1 MRNPFILLLIIFSEA
16 RPENHSLSVFTAASL
31 FLIEFAHSLTFSQCI
46 LRMCSMRDTHLKNID
61 LNLLRTIQPLL
72 EERHISRAAKRAFL
86 SQPAMSRALN
96 RLRATFGDPLLV
108 RSDGTYERTPRG
120 ERILRE
126 TEAIMRRLNALVNDQ
141 EFVPAQS
148 RERFRIAMTDHGST
162 ILLPNVLERLR
173 RDAPY
178 SELALS
184 AAGPHTYEEVAAG
197 RIDLVLCAEEVPPE
211 LENETVFNL
220 DFVCLVGAR
229 QRIKSRRVTLE
240 QYLQLPHAMIL
251 TGDGHQAMVDQPLK
265 ALGQKRHVA
274 LRIPFY
280 IPAVLAIAETDLVLT
295 VPRTLANVTS
305 QISTLRTIEPPRELK
320 AFPYFMSWHP
330 RLTNEPA
337 QVWLRDQVRIAARS
351 IRDRPRS
358 RQKQL
363 DVVLPRRG

>member
-1 MRNPFILLLIIFSEA
+1 MQNPFILLLIIFFEA

-46 LRMCSMRDTHLKNID
+46 LRMCNMRDTHLKNID
-61 LNLLRTIQPLL
+61 LNLLRTIEPLL

-86 SQPAMSRALN
+86 SQPATSRALN

-126 TEAIMRRLNALVNDQ
+126 TEAIMRRLDALVNDQ
-141 EFVPAQS
+141 EFIPAQS

-173 RDAPY
+173 RDAPD
-178 SELALS
+178 SELAVS

-197 RIDLVLCAEEVPPE
+197 RIDLILCAEEVPPE

-295 VPRTLANVTS
+295 RPAHLGECHQSDIDFTDDRTSSRAKGVPLLHELASSAN
-305 QISTLRTIEPPRELK
+305 K
-320 AFPYFMSWHP
+320 
-330 RLTNEPA
+330 
-337 QVWLRDQVRIAARS
+337 
-351 IRDRPRS
+351 
-358 RQKQL
+358 
-363 DVVLPRRG
+363 

>member
-1 MRNPFILLLIIFSEA
+1 
-16 RPENHSLSVFTAASL
+16 
-31 FLIEFAHSLTFSQCI
+31 
-46 LRMCSMRDTHLKNID
+46 
-61 LNLLRTIQPLL
+61 
-72 EERHISRAAKRAFL
+72 
-86 SQPAMSRALN
+86 MSRALN

-120 ERILRE
+120 ERVLRE

-141 EFVPAQS
+141 EFIPAQS

-173 RDAPY
+173 RDAPD
-178 SELALS
+178 SELVLS
-184 AAGPHTYEEVAAG
+184 AVGPQTYDEVAAG
-197 RIDLVLCAEEVPPE
+197 R
-211 LENETVFNL
+211 
-220 DFVCLVGAR
+220 
-229 QRIKSRRVTLE
+229 KSRRVTLK
-240 QYLQLPHAMIL
+240 QYLQLPHAMVL

-280 IPAVLAIAETDLVLT
+280 IPAILAIAQTDLVLT
-295 VPRTLANVTS
+295 VPRTLANVTK

-337 QVWLRDQVRIAARS
+337 HVWLRDQVRIAARS
-351 IRDRPRS
+351 IRS
-358 RQKQL
+358 E
-363 DVVLPRRG
+363 